1 MDTEFLWKYL
11 LQHNHVNA
19 IIDILNQSDSP
30 EQNLL
35 IKEFPENILVEDS
48 IPSYT
53 REVLMNNLVKCGYY
67 PKILLSDM
75 SLLMKYLTQNGRLFA
90 DNHPIS
96 FYKGVLDED
105 KRAEMI
111 SNFNKYFISFCEK
124 NDLVLLLW
132 KFVVHYK

>member
-1 MDTEFLWKYL
+1 ML
-11 LQHNHVNA
+11 
-19 IIDILNQSDSP
+19 IDILNQSDSP
-30 EQNLL
+30 EQSLL
-35 IKEFPENILVEDS
+35 IKEFPENILVEGS

-53 REVLMNNLVKCGYY
+53 KEVLMNKLVKCGYY

-90 DNHPIS
+90 DDHPIS
-96 FYKGVLDED
+96 FYKGTLDD
-105 KRAEMI
+105 GKRTELI

-132 KFVVHYK
+132 KFIVHYK